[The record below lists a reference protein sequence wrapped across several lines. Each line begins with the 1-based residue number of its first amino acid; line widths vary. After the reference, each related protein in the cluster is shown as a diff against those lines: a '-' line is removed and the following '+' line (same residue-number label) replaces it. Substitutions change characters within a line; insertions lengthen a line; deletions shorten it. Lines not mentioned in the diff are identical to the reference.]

1 LNLTF
6 ETREGIL
13 KHCGLAQARE
23 LQAREPSGVG
33 ARFIERTQPS
43 LEAQLCNLADEIA
56 YNAHDIDDGVRSG
69 LLSVEQLRDSVP
81 WFDHYCSKTLALYP
95 QIEGRRWLFE
105 TIRLMLS
112 EQVYDV
118 IETTRA
124 ALLPLELQS
133 ADQVRAYP
141 EALVLFSE
149 PMQEASLA
157 LKQFLSANLYRH
169 PRVLQ
174 TTEQAK
180 EIIKDLFL
188 AYLHTPTEMPES
200 FHARHDRERAVADYI
215 AGMTDR
221 FAAKE
226 HQRLSGLRVLGSTQ
240 DRAVLPGP
248 SSASGWGH
256 PSDPISPSSSPT
268 KSPTSS
274 PSNLPPNSSPPSW
287 GRESSSGD
295 AP

>member
-1 LNLTF
+1 
-6 ETREGIL
+6 
-13 KHCGLAQARE
+13 
-23 LQAREPSGVG
+23 VG

-81 WFDHYCSKTLALYP
+81 WFDHYCSKTLTLYP
-95 QIEGRRWLFE
+95 KIEGRRWLFE

-141 EALVLFSE
+141 EALVLFSQ

-226 HQRLSGLRVLGSTQ
+226 HQRLSGLSVLGSTQ
-240 DRAVLPGP
+240 DRAVLPAP

-256 PSDPISPSSSPT
+256 PSGPTPYSSPSS
-268 KSPTSS
+268 
-274 PSNLPPNSSPPSW
+274 
-287 GRESSSGD
+287 GRESSPGD
-295 AP
+295 GP